1 MRIRFFLITF
11 FMVFAAPWVFAQSS
25 DIIFMDGINN
35 SYKLTG
41 KWKFN
46 PHDKSVYSSP
56 DYNDIGWRKISIPGQ
71 WHVLGIRDVETVWYR
86 RNVFIRDNL
95 INRTISIRVP
105 NIADA
110 HELYFNGVIIG
121 RAGTISPNGKII
133 SKSCV
138 PGVYSIPTEIIN
150 YDNNN
155 LVAIRVSDDVGWGGF
170 LTTNFYI
177 GSSKILENMYQ
188 RHIMWNASISFLL
201 IFLGAY
207 YLTLYLRRI
216 KDVVY
221 LYYSFLTTIAGITL
235 FGSTG
240 LAYLIVDNFWFNHFV
255 FHSGL
260 NILVIFAFLFV
271 YKYFDLKRDR
281 IFKIF
286 TTMFTILF
294 FILLLTPLH
303 LSILKFYCNYTLTV
317 AIALDMVG
325 MVWLIYLVFI
335 SGKMIKVGAKIV
347 GIGCALCTLVIA
359 NDLLGYLNILHTRR
373 LVAEGFVL
381 FIVSISIDM
390 ALKYAKLYDEL
401 QAAQKEIIEKEK
413 MDHELSLAAEVQ
425 RSLLP
430 SVIPQPS
437 MYSIEAYLEPA
448 HMVGGDFYD
457 VIKLDNDNYGILV
470 GDVADKGMHA
480 AMFMAVT
487 RTLFQCQVYNS
498 LSPARVTKAV
508 HRHIMDAISSEDIF
522 VTAFYGVLHCPT
534 GRLTYVRAGH
544 ELPLLFR
551 PGQPVDTISSVGRF
565 LGMIDD
571 LDLEEY
577 TFMFQPGDRLV
588 LYSDGVPES
597 TNLSGDQFGNE
608 RFMECLF
615 ENGKFTATQIV
626 NQIVKT
632 TNTWTHGRDQF
643 DDLTLLVIEAK

>member
-1 MRIRFFLITF
+1 MRIRTFIITF
-11 FMVFAAPWVFAQSS
+11 YMVFVASWIFAEPS
-25 DIIFMDGINN
+25 DTISMDGSSK
-35 SYKLTG
+35 SYKLVG

-46 PHDKSVYSSP
+46 PNDKSINSSP
-56 DYNDIGWRKISIPGQ
+56 DYNDSRWRKVSIPGQ
-71 WHVLGIRDVETVWYR
+71 WHILGIRDVETVWYR
-86 RNVFIRDNL
+86 RNVFIKDDL

-110 HELYFNGVIIG
+110 HELYFNGVRIG
-121 RAGTISPNGKII
+121 GAGAISPKGKII
-133 SKSCV
+133 RKNCV
-138 PGVYSIPTEIIN
+138 PGVYSIPTETIN

-155 LVAIRVSDDVGWGGF
+155 LIAIRVSDDVGWGGF
-170 LTTNFYI
+170 ITTNFYI
-177 GSSKILENMYQ
+177 GSSEHLENMYQ

-207 YLTLYLRRI
+207 YLVLYLRRTTDI
-216 KDVVY
+216 VY
-221 LYYSFLTTIAGITL
+221 LYYSLLTAIAGITL

-240 LAYLIVDNFWFNHFV
+240 LSYLIVDNFWFNHFV

-260 NILVIFAFLFV
+260 NILVIFAFLFM
-271 YKYFDLKRDR
+271 YEYFDLEPDL
-281 IFKIF
+281 IFKIV
-286 TTMFTILF
+286 TTLCTLLF
-294 FILLLTPLH
+294 IVLLLTPFH
-303 LSILKFYCNYTLTV
+303 LSILKFYGNYTLTI
-317 AIALDMVG
+317 AIAIDMLA
-325 MVWLIYLVFI
+325 MVWLIYLVYT
-335 SGKMIKVGAKIV
+335 SGQMTKAGARIV
-347 GIGCALCTLVIA
+347 GIGCALCILVIA

-413 MDHELSLAAEVQ
+413 IEHELALAAEVQ

-430 SVIPQPS
+430 PEIPQPT
-437 MYSIEAYLEPA
+437 MFSIDAYLQPA

-457 VIKLDNDNYGILV
+457 VIEIDNEHYGILI
-470 GDVADKGMHA
+470 GDVADKGIHA

-498 LSPARVTKAV
+498 LSPAHVTKAV
-508 HRHIMDAISSEDIF
+508 HQHIMDAISSQDIF

-565 LGMIDD
+565 LGMIDN

-577 TFMFQPGDRLV
+577 TFKFQPGDRLV

-597 TNLSGDQFGNE
+597 TNVSGDQFGNE
-608 RFMECLF
+608 RFMECLSK
-615 ENGKFTATQIV
+615 NGKLTATQIV

-643 DDLTLLVIEAK
+643 DDLTLLVIEAR